1 MRIETLPSKSKHAA
15 AMGVCGAMGLTR
27 YSSSFLYGVKPHDA
41 VTFVLV
47 SAILAIR
54 SLLASCLPARR
65 AMRFD
70 PMVAIRH
77 A

>member
-1 MRIETLPSKSKHAA
+1 
-15 AMGVCGAMGLTR
+15 MGLTR

-65 AMRFD
+65 AMRVD

-77 A
+77 E